1 MPLERAT
8 ATDIAAVSKVMSKAE
23 AIDFAR
29 RHDVAVLEGRGRV
42 EKFWADDDLTQ
53 ATPYEV
59 VESEPNL
66 FLTAGITLLWNLVAG
81 AGGTAFNATNARLAV
96 GSSATA
102 AAAGQTALVT
112 ETGRQIVD
120 SAPVVSGNTITF
132 VATFGT
138 GSANTAWNE
147 AAIVNASTSGT
158 LLNRLV
164 QNFGTKS
171 SSASWVLTLACS
183 IS

>member
-8 ATDIAAVSKVMSKAE
+8 ASDIAAVNKIMSKAE
-23 AIDFAR
+23 AMDFAR

-42 EKFWADDDLTQ
+42 EKYWADDDI
-53 ATPYEV
+53 ARAAPYEV

-81 AGGTAFNATNARLAV
+81 AGGTAFNAANTRLAV
-96 GSSATA
+96 GSSSTA
-102 AAAGQTALVT
+102 ATAGQTALVA

-138 GSANTAWNE
+138 GAANSVWGE
-147 AAIVNASTSGT
+147 AAIVNASSSGT

-164 QNFGTKS
+164 QAFGTKS